1 MDQTAENMSLS
12 VPGVS
17 DRGWKASAVLE
28 PHTYLILKEKADGIT
43 VRLNNYRT
51 NKDELWENA
60 QNASEAAALP
70 EMSKKDALSWVYTNY
85 ITNTKDQERR
95 TTTITLSNL
104 EKQPVISNVSGLEGN
119 YTDPEVEYNAE
130 TKTATIT
137 VTSNGYVYFD
147 IKAE

>member
-1 MDQTAENMSLS
+1 
-12 VPGVS
+12 
-17 DRGWKASAVLE
+17 
-28 PHTYLILKEKADGIT
+28 
-43 VRLNNYRT
+43 
-51 NKDELWENA
+51 
-60 QNASEAAALP
+60 
-70 EMSKKDALSWVYTNY
+70 MSKKDALSWVYTNY